1 MKKKKIGLFMLA
13 LLITQSLSSSVS
25 AFAVTTSEGTTEE
38 AVSSEKEDSTKT
50 ENNQTE
56 TTLPKDEKA
65 QEVPALSEEKT
76 VETPIKEE
84 AVPTTK
90 AETPNTKAVITDEIL
105 STMTIT
111 DMDGVE
117 YSQQATN
124 RILNSSPVTAKLK
137 FVVED
142 KDYLPGSVYTMNLPA
157 QLGYSDASGEVGG
170 VGAAWSVDAASKTV
184 SITFNQRVRDTE
196 FTLNLKSYIATENN
210 PLVTVD
216 TPGQTKNQYKF
227 DLYEEVDPIKYTEN
241 EYTFGLQ
248 GDIYYN
254 LNRTL
259 SGNQTLE
266 LTMAETP
273 GALFGK
279 EDKQFDVNSYDVDVN
294 GTILPETKQKL
305 TNGTDYILSED
316 TVTKTAIT
324 VPTMNQQKAYVV
336 SINRTLSLES
346 ASAYDYF
353 LSQQYPTTKVGSV
366 TLLKTTAVDKAIEF
380 TAKTSQSQKMIN
392 QKNFSQVHGAS
403 FQSKGNYYLTIYGN
417 ASQTKKGEKIV
428 VNSKNG
434 QEIQEYKLNAR
445 NAENQSVLIT
455 DYFDVSKEGSKV
467 ILTATKDSNLQI
479 SMDNVKMQLEEKDI
493 ELAVSTPVIGMDKE
507 FILISDKYIQPIS
520 VLNPNNAETAWGNY
534 DRNGAYFNRTSVNVE
549 GSREAP
555 IENVI
560 INVKN
565 PNYLTLREVT
575 TVSSYK
581 LNKDYTVSN
590 TADGAVIKF
599 TTPITNSIT
608 IPIGFNYV
616 PDSLAKN
623 KSIPV
628 DTIPITMS
636 ADGYEQ
642 LDATVTTGS
651 KQGSERTLQA
661 SGNQFL
667 VNARND
673 SFDSLVVLTKVPQ
686 GADVIFDIYDVSND
700 MVDSIYPQYWDRGQ
714 YFDKPMNKSSV
725 GYPTITFDEAT
736 NSYQFD
742 FGKTS
747 KRYIIE
753 YKLANGWVD
762 VSPIRVTG
770 TTAEPLYNNQE
781 MSATASVS
789 NEAVAILSASQTEH
803 ATLKN
808 VTSNSMTTKNIDDKT
823 RKVINP
829 VFDIAIKGVTNG
841 GIDLNSIVIDGVP
854 KDAYTVKQTAT
865 GVKISFNDYTL
876 TENIT
881 IQYNTVSENPGR
893 IYSETTISSDSL
905 DLMKAERKTVASNVV
920 VLKFSDGEAEGI
932 VYLGKVQFHTVDA
945 ADKTLNI
952 PNVHFELVDN
962 LSGATSE
969 FVTDSKGAYNID
981 AIMSGEYTLRVT
993 EVPKGYVISEEYLT
1007 GKGIKL
1013 TKGSNLVEIPFN
1025 VDLTSVKAKDS
1036 TIFVGDHWQPG
1047 DNFVSATDVDGQSI
1061 DFDKLTVEGTVDT
1074 NNAGKYD
1081 VVYKNQSATDKATIT
1096 VIEKQET
1103 LEVKKNS
1110 TLYVGDHWQAEDNF
1124 ISATDQAGNA
1134 LGINNL
1140 TVTGSVDTSKAGV
1153 YQVTYSHGSQ
1163 SQTATITVKA
1173 DQSSVVV
1180 KDSTLYVGD
1189 SWKAEDNFISATD
1202 REGQPI
1208 SFDKVNVT
1216 GVADPTVKGKYEV
1229 SYTIDTED
1237 FPIES
1242 SLTRVLQ
1249 VKNKQLTNVATITV
1263 LEKEVPV
1270 KPEEPKEPIKPI
1282 EPEKPASGNQGN
1294 TEKNQVHISKPK
1306 QTQSET
1312 NFPQTGEKKSNYLVI
1327 IGVLIVVVALG
1338 GIILVR
1344 RSKREENK

>member
-13 LLITQSLSSSVS
+13 LLITQTLSSSVS
-25 AFAVTTSEGTTEE
+25 AFAVTTSEGITEA

-65 QEVPALSEEKT
+65 QEVPALSEEKK

-90 AETPNTKAVITDEIL
+90 VETPNTKAVITDEIL

-117 YSQQATN
+117 YSQQAAN

-366 TLLKTTAVDKAIEF
+366 TLLKTTAVNKAIEF

-565 PNYLTLREVT
+565 PNYLNLREVT

-581 LNKDYTVSN
+581 LNKDYTVTN

-770 TTAEPLYNNQE
+770 TTTEPLYNNQE
-781 MSATASVS
+781 MSATVSVS

-1047 DNFVSATDVDGQSI
+1047 DNFVSATAVDGQSV
-1061 DFDKLTVEGTVDT
+1061 DVDKLTVEGTVDT

-1081 VVYKNQSATDKATIT
+1081 VVYKNQSATAKATIT
-1096 VIEKQET
+1096 VVEKQET

-1134 LGINNL
+1134 LGINDL

-1163 SQTATITVKA
+1163 SQTATIIVKA

-1294 TEKNQVHISKPK
+1294 TEKNQVHTSKPK